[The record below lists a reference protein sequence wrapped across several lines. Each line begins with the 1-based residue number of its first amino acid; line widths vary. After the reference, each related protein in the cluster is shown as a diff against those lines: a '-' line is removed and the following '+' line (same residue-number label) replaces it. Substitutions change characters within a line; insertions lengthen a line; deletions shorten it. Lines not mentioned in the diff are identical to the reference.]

1 LGRDPADPACVGP
14 SLGLFIAPQTG
25 SVRTFSLDLT
35 DVIENDS
42 QTPGPDGRADDLF
55 HLARSSAGGV

>member
-1 LGRDPADPACVGP
+1 
-14 SLGLFIAPQTG
+14 
-25 SVRTFSLDLT
+25 
-35 DVIENDS
+35 VIENDM